1 METIKLTPA
10 CKDYLWGGEK
20 LRQDYGIQSQLH
32 PLAEAWVLS
41 CHPDGPSVVATGP
54 LAGKTLPEYIQEK
67 GPGCLGADC
76 EKFTDFPILA
86 KFIDAKGDLSIQV
99 HPSNEYALAHE
110 HQFGKTEMWYV
121 LDCEPG
127 ATLYY
132 GFQHQISREEFQQ
145 RIQDNTLTEV
155 LNAVPVEKGDLF
167 FIPAGTLHAIRKG
180 IVVAEIQ
187 QNSNVTYRIYDYGRV
202 GADGKPRQ
210 LHIQQALEVT
220 QRTPPQPDPD
230 FHGHLAQCPYFTV
243 DVMERHFTLDCGP
256 ESFVSVLV
264 LEGTGALWEGDESM
278 SLRKGES
285 LFIPAGAGQC
295 RLEGDG
301 LKCLVSLAFHKGV
314 QRSCALHL
322 ALFGEYLSIFDFSD
336 TP

>member
-1 METIKLTPA
+1 MKTIKLTPA
-10 CKDYLWGGEK
+10 CKDYLWGGDK
-20 LRQDYGIQSQLH
+20 LREDFGIESDCR

-41 CHPDGPSVVATGP
+41 CHPDGPSIVATGP
-54 LAGKTLPEYIQEK
+54 LAGKTLPEYIKKE
-67 GPGCLGADC
+67 GPACLGTDC
-76 EKFTDFPILA
+76 EKFSDFPILG
-86 KFIDAKGDLSIQV
+86 KLIDAKGDLSIQV

-243 DVMERHFTLDCGP
+243 DVMEGRFTLDCGP

-301 LKCLVSLAFHKGV
+301 LKCLVTRV
-314 QRSCALHL
+314 
-322 ALFGEYLSIFDFSD
+322 
-336 TP
+336 

>member
-67 GPGCLGADC
+67 GLGCLGADC

-220 QRTPPQPDPD
+220 QRTPPHPDPA
-230 FHGHLAQCPYFTV
+230 FHGHLAQRPHVTV
-243 DVMERHFTLDCGP
+243 AVLEGRFTLDCGP

-264 LEGTGALWEGDESM
+264 LEGTGILWEGDESM

-301 LKCLVSLAFHKGV
+301 LKCLVTRV
-314 QRSCALHL
+314 
-322 ALFGEYLSIFDFSD
+322 
-336 TP
+336 

>member
-32 PLAEAWVLS
+32 PLAESWVLS

-243 DVMERHFTLDCGP
+243 DVMEGRFTLDCGP

-301 LKCLVSLAFHKGV
+301 LKCLVTRV
-314 QRSCALHL
+314 
-322 ALFGEYLSIFDFSD
+322 
-336 TP
+336 

>member
-180 IVVAEIQ
+180 IMVAEIQ

-243 DVMERHFTLDCGP
+243 DVMEGRFTLDCVP

-301 LKCLVSLAFHKGV
+301 LKCLVTRV
-314 QRSCALHL
+314 
-322 ALFGEYLSIFDFSD
+322 
-336 TP
+336 

>member
-32 PLAEAWVLS
+32 PLAEAWVPS

-180 IVVAEIQ
+180 IMVAEIQ

-243 DVMERHFTLDCGP
+243 DVMEGRFTLDCVP

-301 LKCLVSLAFHKGV
+301 LKCLVTRV
-314 QRSCALHL
+314 
-322 ALFGEYLSIFDFSD
+322 
-336 TP
+336 

>member
-67 GPGCLGADC
+67 GPGCLGAGC

-121 LDCEPG
+121 LDCEEG

-132 GFQHQISREEFQQ
+132 GYQHQISREELQQ

-243 DVMERHFTLDCGP
+243 DVMEGRFTLDCGP

-264 LEGTGALWEGDESM
+264 LEGTGILWEGDESM

-301 LKCLVSLAFHKGV
+301 LKCLVTRV
-314 QRSCALHL
+314 
-322 ALFGEYLSIFDFSD
+322 
-336 TP
+336 

>member
-110 HQFGKTEMWYV
+110 HQFDKTEMWYV

-243 DVMERHFTLDCGP
+243 DVMEGRFTLDCGP

-295 RLEGDG
+295 RLEGNG
-301 LKCLVSLAFHKGV
+301 LKCLVTRV
-314 QRSCALHL
+314 
-322 ALFGEYLSIFDFSD
+322 
-336 TP
+336 

>member
-41 CHPDGPSVVATGP
+41 CHPDGLSVVATGP

-167 FIPAGTLHAIRKG
+167 FIRRAPSTPSARGSWWLR
-180 IVVAEIQ
+180 
-187 QNSNVTYRIYDYGRV
+187 SSRI
-202 GADGKPRQ
+202 P
-210 LHIQQALEVT
+210 T
-220 QRTPPQPDPD
+220 
-230 FHGHLAQCPYFTV
+230 
-243 DVMERHFTLDCGP
+243 
-256 ESFVSVLV
+256 
-264 LEGTGALWEGDESM
+264 
-278 SLRKGES
+278 
-285 LFIPAGAGQC
+285 
-295 RLEGDG
+295 
-301 LKCLVSLAFHKGV
+301 
-314 QRSCALHL
+314 
-322 ALFGEYLSIFDFSD
+322 
-336 TP
+336 

>member
-1 METIKLTPA
+1 M
-10 CKDYLWGGEK
+10 
-20 LRQDYGIQSQLH
+20 
-32 PLAEAWVLS
+32 
-41 CHPDGPSVVATGP
+41 VATGP

-99 HPSNEYALAHE
+99 HPSNDYALAHE

-202 GADGKPRQ
+202 GADGKPRA
-210 LHIQQALEVT
+210 LHIPQALAVT
-220 QRTPPQPDPD
+220 KCEPPTEHD
-230 FHGHLAQCPYFTV
+230 FGGHMAQCPYFTV
-243 DVMERHFTLDCGP
+243 DVHENGFTETAGP
-256 ESFVSVLV
+256 ESFVSLLIVDG
-264 LEGTGALWEGDESM
+264 EGTVTCGGETLPVKKGDSVFITANSGEFTVAGT
-278 SLRKGES
+278 LRT
-285 LFIPAGAGQC
+285 LC
-295 RLEGDG
+295 TR
-301 LKCLVSLAFHKGV
+301 V
-314 QRSCALHL
+314 
-322 ALFGEYLSIFDFSD
+322 
-336 TP
+336 

>member
-1 METIKLTPA
+1 MGRR
-10 CKDYLWGGEK
+10 GGEK

-202 GADGKPRQ
+202 GVDGKPRQ

-243 DVMERHFTLDCGP
+243 DVMEGRFTLDCGP

-301 LKCLVSLAFHKGV
+301 LKCLVTRV
-314 QRSCALHL
+314 
-322 ALFGEYLSIFDFSD
+322 
-336 TP
+336 

>member
-99 HPSNEYALAHE
+99 HPSNEYALAQE

-243 DVMERHFTLDCGP
+243 DVMEGRFTLDCGP

-264 LEGTGALWEGDESM
+264 LEGTGILWEGDESM

-301 LKCLVSLAFHKGV
+301 LKCLVTRV
-314 QRSCALHL
+314 
-322 ALFGEYLSIFDFSD
+322 
-336 TP
+336 

>member
-220 QRTPPQPDPD
+220 QRTPSQPDPD

-243 DVMERHFTLDCGP
+243 DVMEGRFTLDCGP

-301 LKCLVSLAFHKGV
+301 LKCLVTRV
-314 QRSCALHL
+314 
-322 ALFGEYLSIFDFSD
+322 
-336 TP
+336 

>member
-1 METIKLTPA
+1 MKLETIKLTPA

-202 GADGKPRQ
+202 GVDGKPRQ

-243 DVMERHFTLDCGP
+243 DVMEGRFTLDCGP

-301 LKCLVSLAFHKGV
+301 LKCLVTRV
-314 QRSCALHL
+314 
-322 ALFGEYLSIFDFSD
+322 
-336 TP
+336 

>member
-1 METIKLTPA
+1 MKLETIKLTPA

-32 PLAEAWVLS
+32 PLAEAWVPS

-67 GPGCLGADC
+67 GPGCLGADG

-86 KFIDAKGDLSIQV
+86 KFIDDKGDQSIQV
-99 HPSNEYALAHE
+99 HPANEYDLAHE

-243 DVMERHFTLDCGP
+243 DVMEGRFTLDCGP
-256 ESFVSVLV
+256 ESFVAVLV

-285 LFIPAGAGQC
+285 LFVPAGAGQC

-301 LKCLVSLAFHKGV
+301 LKCLVTRV
-314 QRSCALHL
+314 
-322 ALFGEYLSIFDFSD
+322 
-336 TP
+336 

>member
-202 GADGKPRQ
+202 GVDGKPRQ

-243 DVMERHFTLDCGP
+243 DVMEGRFTLDCGP

-301 LKCLVSLAFHKGV
+301 LKCLVTRV
-314 QRSCALHL
+314 
-322 ALFGEYLSIFDFSD
+322 
-336 TP
+336 

>member
-41 CHPDGPSVVATGP
+41 CHPDGLSVVATGP

-99 HPSNEYALAHE
+99 HPSNDYALAHE

-243 DVMERHFTLDCGP
+243 DVMEGRFTLDCGP

-264 LEGTGALWEGDESM
+264 LEGMGALWEGDESM

-301 LKCLVSLAFHKGV
+301 LKCLVTRV
-314 QRSCALHL
+314 
-322 ALFGEYLSIFDFSD
+322 
-336 TP
+336 

>member
-67 GPGCLGADC
+67 GPGCLGAGC
-76 EKFTDFPILA
+76 EKFTDFPLLA

-145 RIQDNTLTEV
+145 RIQNNTLTEV

-243 DVMERHFTLDCGP
+243 DVMEGRFTLDCGP

-301 LKCLVSLAFHKGV
+301 LKCLVTRV
-314 QRSCALHL
+314 
-322 ALFGEYLSIFDFSD
+322 
-336 TP
+336 

>member
-1 METIKLTPA
+1 MKLETIKLTPA

-202 GADGKPRQ
+202 GTDGKPRQ

-243 DVMERHFTLDCGP
+243 DVMEGRFTLDCGP

-301 LKCLVSLAFHKGV
+301 LKCLVTRV
-314 QRSCALHL
+314 
-322 ALFGEYLSIFDFSD
+322 
-336 TP
+336 

>member
-76 EKFTDFPILA
+76 EKFMDFPILA

-99 HPSNEYALAHE
+99 HPSNDYALAHE

-167 FIPAGTLHAIRKG
+167 FIPAGTFHAIRKG

-243 DVMERHFTLDCGP
+243 DVMEGRFTLDCGP

-301 LKCLVSLAFHKGV
+301 LKCLVTRV
-314 QRSCALHL
+314 
-322 ALFGEYLSIFDFSD
+322 
-336 TP
+336 

>member
-54 LAGKTLPEYIQEK
+54 LAGKALPEYIQEK

-243 DVMERHFTLDCGP
+243 DVMEGRFTLDCGP
-256 ESFVSVLV
+256 ESFVSALV

-278 SLRKGES
+278 PLRKGES

-301 LKCLVSLAFHKGV
+301 LKCLVTRV
-314 QRSCALHL
+314 
-322 ALFGEYLSIFDFSD
+322 
-336 TP
+336 

>member
-67 GPGCLGADC
+67 GLGCLGADC
-76 EKFTDFPILA
+76 EKFSDFPILG
-86 KFIDAKGDLSIQV
+86 KLIDAKGDLSIQV

-243 DVMERHFTLDCGP
+243 DVMEGRFTLDCGP

-264 LEGTGALWEGDESM
+264 LEGTGILWEGDESM

-301 LKCLVSLAFHKGV
+301 LKCLVTRV
-314 QRSCALHL
+314 
-322 ALFGEYLSIFDFSD
+322 
-336 TP
+336 

>member
-1 METIKLTPA
+1 MKTIKLTPA
-10 CKDYLWGGEK
+10 CKDYLWGGDK
-20 LRQDYGIQSQLH
+20 LREDFGIESDCR

-41 CHPDGPSVVATGP
+41 CHPDGPSIVATGP
-54 LAGKTLPEYIQEK
+54 LAGKTLPEYIKKE
-67 GPGCLGADC
+67 GPACLGTDC
-76 EKFTDFPILA
+76 EKFSDFPILG
-86 KFIDAKGDLSIQV
+86 KLIDAKGDLSIQV

-243 DVMERHFTLDCGP
+243 DVMEGRFTLDCGP

-264 LEGTGALWEGDESM
+264 LEGTGILWEGDESM

-301 LKCLVSLAFHKGV
+301 LKCLVTRV
-314 QRSCALHL
+314 
-322 ALFGEYLSIFDFSD
+322 
-336 TP
+336 

>member
-1 METIKLTPA
+1 M
-10 CKDYLWGGEK
+10 
-20 LRQDYGIQSQLH
+20 
-32 PLAEAWVLS
+32 
-41 CHPDGPSVVATGP
+41 VATGP

-67 GPGCLGADC
+67 GPGCLGAGC

-145 RIQDNTLTEV
+145 RIQNNTLTEV

-243 DVMERHFTLDCGP
+243 DVMEGRFTLDCGP

-301 LKCLVSLAFHKGV
+301 LKCLVTRV
-314 QRSCALHL
+314 
-322 ALFGEYLSIFDFSD
+322 
-336 TP
+336 

>member
-1 METIKLTPA
+1 M
-10 CKDYLWGGEK
+10 
-20 LRQDYGIQSQLH
+20 
-32 PLAEAWVLS
+32 
-41 CHPDGPSVVATGP
+41 VATGP

-67 GPGCLGADC
+67 GLGCLGADC

-243 DVMERHFTLDCGP
+243 DVMEGRFTLDCGP

-264 LEGTGALWEGDESM
+264 LEGTGILWEGDESM

-301 LKCLVSLAFHKGV
+301 LKCLVTRV
-314 QRSCALHL
+314 
-322 ALFGEYLSIFDFSD
+322 
-336 TP
+336 

>member
-243 DVMERHFTLDCGP
+243 DVMEGRFTLDCGP

-264 LEGTGALWEGDESM
+264 LEGTGILWEGDESM

-301 LKCLVSLAFHKGV
+301 LKCLVTRV
-314 QRSCALHL
+314 
-322 ALFGEYLSIFDFSD
+322 
-336 TP
+336 

>member
-99 HPSNEYALAHE
+99 HPSNDYALAHE
-110 HQFGKTEMWYV
+110 HQFDKTEMWYV

-243 DVMERHFTLDCGP
+243 DVMEGRFTLDCGP

-301 LKCLVSLAFHKGV
+301 LKCLVTRV
-314 QRSCALHL
+314 
-322 ALFGEYLSIFDFSD
+322 
-336 TP
+336 

>member
-1 METIKLTPA
+1 MKLETIKLTPA

-99 HPSNEYALAHE
+99 HPSNDYALAHE

-243 DVMERHFTLDCGP
+243 DVMEGRFTLDCGP

-301 LKCLVSLAFHKGV
+301 LKCLVTRV
-314 QRSCALHL
+314 
-322 ALFGEYLSIFDFSD
+322 
-336 TP
+336 

>member
-145 RIQDNTLTEV
+145 RIQNNTLTEV

-220 QRTPPQPDPD
+220 QRTPSQPDPD

-243 DVMERHFTLDCGP
+243 DVMEGRFTLDCGP

-301 LKCLVSLAFHKGV
+301 LKCLVTRV
-314 QRSCALHL
+314 
-322 ALFGEYLSIFDFSD
+322 
-336 TP
+336 

>member
-1 METIKLTPA
+1 MKTIKLTPA
-10 CKDYLWGGEK
+10 CKDYLWGGDK
-20 LRQDYGIQSQLH
+20 LREDFGIESDCH

-54 LAGKTLPEYIQEK
+54 LAGRTLPEYIKEK
-67 GPGCLGADC
+67 GPACLGTDC
-76 EKFTDFPILA
+76 EKFSDFPILG
-86 KFIDAKGDLSIQV
+86 KLIDAKGDLSIQV
-99 HPSNEYALAHE
+99 HPSNEYAQAHE

-121 LDCEPG
+121 LDCEEG

-132 GFQHQISREEFQQ
+132 GFRHQISREEFAR
-145 RIQDNTLTEV
+145 RIEDNTLTEV

-243 DVMERHFTLDCGP
+243 DVMEGRFTLDCGP

-301 LKCLVSLAFHKGV
+301 LKCLVTRV
-314 QRSCALHL
+314 
-322 ALFGEYLSIFDFSD
+322 
-336 TP
+336 

>member
-67 GPGCLGADC
+67 GPGCLGAGC

-145 RIQDNTLTEV
+145 RIQNNTLTEV

-243 DVMERHFTLDCGP
+243 DVMEGRFTLDCGP

-264 LEGTGALWEGDESM
+264 LEGTGILWEGDESM

-301 LKCLVSLAFHKGV
+301 LKCLVTRV
-314 QRSCALHL
+314 
-322 ALFGEYLSIFDFSD
+322 
-336 TP
+336 

>member
-67 GPGCLGADC
+67 GPGCLGAGC

-145 RIQDNTLTEV
+145 RIQEGTVTQVLDQVEV
-155 LNAVPVEKGDLF
+155 HPGDVF
-167 FIPAGTLHAIRKG
+167 FIQAGTIHAIGAG
-180 IVVAEIQ
+180 ILICEIQ

-243 DVMERHFTLDCGP
+243 DVMEGRFTLDCGP

-301 LKCLVSLAFHKGV
+301 LKCLVTRV
-314 QRSCALHL
+314 
-322 ALFGEYLSIFDFSD
+322 
-336 TP
+336 

>member
-67 GPGCLGADC
+67 GPGCLGAGC

-145 RIQDNTLTEV
+145 RIPNNTLTEV

-243 DVMERHFTLDCGP
+243 DVMEGRFTLDCGP

-301 LKCLVSLAFHKGV
+301 LKCLVTRV
-314 QRSCALHL
+314 
-322 ALFGEYLSIFDFSD
+322 
-336 TP
+336 

>member
-67 GPGCLGADC
+67 GPGCLGAGC

-145 RIQDNTLTEV
+145 RIQNNTLTEV

-243 DVMERHFTLDCGP
+243 DVMEGRFTLDCGP

-301 LKCLVSLAFHKGV
+301 LKCLVTRV
-314 QRSCALHL
+314 
-322 ALFGEYLSIFDFSD
+322 
-336 TP
+336 